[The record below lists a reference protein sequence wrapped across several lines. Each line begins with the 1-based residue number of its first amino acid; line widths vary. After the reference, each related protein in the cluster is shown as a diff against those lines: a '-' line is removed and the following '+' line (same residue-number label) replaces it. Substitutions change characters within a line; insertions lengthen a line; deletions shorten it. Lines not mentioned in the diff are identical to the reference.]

1 MCWLLTRN
9 MTSCITLY
17 HHQGFT
23 FNCVMSVVMH
33 GVISFLLSIVI
44 INTLIVTT
52 CCCCCCWNN
61 YSTNYYD
68 IVCWLCCWTF
78 LLGSITIIIW
88 LLILAQ
94 FLPAESVIVFNHP
107 GNEPVPF
114 VIVFLGHDWRTI
126 HNQGSTGSYE
136 SILGGDWCP
145 VTMTSEIIIATT
157 GDNLEQQLKQQDL
170 KTLQAK
176 LKLFDSTDN
185 WYIYKMVDWWIRILN
200 WSWLTLMRTKK
211 YGNYP
216 RHKVI
221 HMCQQIIKI
230 RQ

>member
-1 MCWLLTRN
+1 MCWLTLSRN

-136 SILGGDWCP
+136 SILGGDWCL
-145 VTMTSEIIIATT
+145 VTMTSEDYYCNNWRQSGATT
-157 GDNLEQQLKQQDL
+157 
-170 KTLQAK
+170 QAARFENFAGK
-176 LKLFDSTDN
+176 
-185 WYIYKMVDWWIRILN
+185 I
-200 WSWLTLMRTKK
+200 
-211 YGNYP
+211 
-216 RHKVI
+216 KVI
-221 HMCQQIIKI
+221 WLY
-230 RQ
+230 RQLIHL

>member
-1 MCWLLTRN
+1 
-9 MTSCITLY
+9 
-17 HHQGFT
+17 
-23 FNCVMSVVMH
+23 MSVVMH

-94 FLPAESVIVFNHP
+94 FLPAESVIVFNQP

-136 SILGGDWCP
+136 SILGGDWRL
-145 VTMTSEIIIATT
+145 VTMTSEDYYCNNWRQSGATT
-157 GDNLEQQLKQQDL
+157 
-170 KTLQAK
+170 QAARFENFAGK
-176 LKLFDSTDN
+176 IKFDSTNN

-216 RHKVI
+216 RHKVV
-221 HMCQQIIKI
+221 HMCQQIIKN